1 MKLWISTQCFYHS
14 PDWKFFYTLFWPSH
28 CHKHCHQIN
37 VKFIFRSAVNSSE
50 GHVQEKSADMRI
62 LHDMCRLTALMEWL
76 QSVWTSWKEDVKEK
90 CVATFIRHLI
100 FKEEYGQLSNSQCRL
115 VKSKGVWLLASW
127 LWCRNISPFNENSDC
142 MYIIILWYWLQLTS
156 DFCQYNVAVFL
167 CHLWLDVVH
176 FITYWNISSIKSRRN
191 SFFWILLFFHDIWYC
206 LVIFLLS

>member
-1 MKLWISTQCFYHS
+1 M
-14 PDWKFFYTLFWPSH
+14 
-28 CHKHCHQIN
+28 
-37 VKFIFRSAVNSSE
+37 NSSE

-62 LHDMCRLTALMEWL
+62 LHDMCRWTALMEWL

-142 MYIIILWYWLQLTS
+142 MYIIILWYWHQLTS

-167 CHLWLDVVH
+167 CRLWLDVVH

-191 SFFWILLFFHDIWYC
+191 SFFLDFIILSWHLVLSCDFFIII
-206 LVIFLLS
+206 VILILNDVIVSVVDQLHRLRDRSK